1 MDLTST
7 STQTISFDYSLA
19 TMNQNYLSETSDAK
33 RDSIVVYASKNCG
46 LTWTPVLRKGGPTIV
61 NAGIL
66 EGAPYTPGTTS
77 EYWKTISFP
86 LTSGFQTSGVQFK
99 IWVKAADRTNN
110 FYLDNWNVGGFPTGI
125 ENTTDLTQQVTL
137 VSKSYANFIHFIF
150 S

>member
-1 MDLTST
+1 M
-7 STQTISFDYSLA
+7 QVFW
-19 TMNQNYLSETSDAK
+19 K
-33 RDSIVVYASKNCG
+33 
-46 LTWTPVLRKGGPTIV
+46 
-61 NAGIL
+61 
-66 EGAPYTPGTTS
+66 GAPYTPGTTS

-137 VSKSYANFIHFIF
+137 VSKSYANFIHLIF